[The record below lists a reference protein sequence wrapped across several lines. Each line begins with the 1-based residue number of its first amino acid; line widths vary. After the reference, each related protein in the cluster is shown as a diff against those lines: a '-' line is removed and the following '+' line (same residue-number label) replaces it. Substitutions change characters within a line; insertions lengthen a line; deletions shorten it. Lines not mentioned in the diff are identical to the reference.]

1 MSKET
6 TKRVE
11 RKHIEMLD
19 YHDKMNLHHYGKL
32 DDKEIKKLEE
42 DIKSWELFRINGL
55 IGLSNFDLDGI
66 PTPLLQKKLK
76 KWSDVDFNGDG
87 DEKYYINIFDV
98 VQFGEDEDNKKLHHS
113 QNSKLKTIGE
123 YYRTLEH
130 QSRMY
135 RVHYMDRK
143 SKGGK

>member
-1 MSKET
+1 MG
-6 TKRVE
+6 KRVE
-11 RKHIEMLD
+11 RKHIDMLD

-32 DDKEIKKLEE
+32 DDNEIKELEE

-76 KWSDVDFNGDG
+76 DWSDVDFNGDG
-87 DEKYYINIFDV
+87 DENYYINIFDI
-98 VQFGEDEDNKKLHHS
+98 VQFDDEEDNKKLYRYK
-113 QNSKLKTIGE
+113 NSKLKTIGE

-130 QSRMY
+130 QSMMY
-135 RVHYMDRK
+135 RIHYMMDKK
-143 SKGGK
+143 SNTEVE